1 MMETHEER
9 AQRYRDSEQ
18 CEMSGR
24 DFCAT
29 VQYGPAED
37 GEEEDDEDDAMDVSR
52 DGVMEF

>member
-29 VQYGPAED
+29 VQYGPAGD
-37 GEEEDDEDDAMDVSR
+37 GEEEDDEDDAMDVSK
-52 DGVMEF
+52 DGLMEF